1 MLGWQ
6 GFSADLGLTP
16 HTKSAQ
22 ACCRKGITLTQLM
35 TNSMVLN
42 PLTTATAPQS
52 PLAIYQTKIGTEL
65 IEDPAQAQAV
75 LALDKLYQQIIGRTD
90 AQPIKGL
97 YLWGDVGRG
106 KTFLMDLFFDALPQQ
121 GKLRLHFHRFM
132 ARVHQALK
140 EHAGQRDPLKLI
152 AKNLAQ
158 ECKVLCFDEFFVSD
172 IGDAMI
178 LAGLFETLF
187 AQGVVLVAT
196 SNIPI
201 ERLYENG
208 LARHRF
214 LPCIALLQTHTQM
227 LHLNGEQDH
236 RLHALNHEPSADAIA
251 ATSKNIDLTGT
262 LDFEAIFTALTH
274 GAPLLEA
281 STLRICQRDIPVLRA
296 TTEDQQPSVA
306 WFDFHAL
313 CDGPRSQLD
322 YIEIASR
329 FKVLMLSNVPRLGG
343 EVKGWIRAR
352 GTEDGT
358 GDNQAATTG
367 EWQLSYAANDD
378 PARRF
383 ISLID
388 ELYDQGV
395 SLYLSCDVPL
405 SELYQGGALCFE
417 FRRTYSRLIEMSQQR
432 VE

>member
-1 MLGWQ
+1 
-6 GFSADLGLTP
+6 
-16 HTKSAQ
+16 
-22 ACCRKGITLTQLM
+22 
-35 TNSMVLN
+35 MVLN

-52 PLAIYQTKIGTEL
+52 PLAIYQAKIGAEL

-106 KTFLMDLFFDALPQQ
+106 KTFLMDLFFNALPQQ

-214 LPCIALLQTHTQM
+214 LPCIALLQAHTQM

-236 RLHALNHEPSADAIA
+236 RLHALNHEPSAEAIA
-251 ATSKNIDLTGT
+251 ATSKNIGLTGT

-281 STLRICQRDIPVLRA
+281 STLRICQRDIPVVHA

-367 EWQLSYAANDD
+367 ERQLSYAANDD

>member
-1 MLGWQ
+1 
-6 GFSADLGLTP
+6 
-16 HTKSAQ
+16 
-22 ACCRKGITLTQLM
+22 M

-42 PLTTATAPQS
+42 QLTTTTAPQS
-52 PLAIYQTKIGTEL
+52 PLAIYQAKIGTEL

-75 LALDKLYQQIIGRTD
+75 LTLDKLYQQIIGRTD

-121 GKLRLHFHRFM
+121 GKLRLHFHHFM

-214 LPCIALLQTHTQM
+214 LPCIALLQAHTQM

-236 RLHALNHEPSADAIA
+236 RLHALNHEPSAEAIA
-251 ATSKNIDLTGT
+251 ATSKNIGLTGT
-262 LDFEAIFTALTH
+262 LDFEAIFAALTH
-274 GAPLLEA
+274 DAPVLEA
-281 STLRICQRDIPVLRA
+281 STLRICQRDIPVVHA

-313 CDGPRSQLD
+313 CDGPRSLLD

-367 EWQLSYAANDD
+367 ERQLSYAANDD

-395 SLYLSCDVPL
+395 SLYLSCEVPL
-405 SELYQGGALCFE
+405 SELYQGGALSFE